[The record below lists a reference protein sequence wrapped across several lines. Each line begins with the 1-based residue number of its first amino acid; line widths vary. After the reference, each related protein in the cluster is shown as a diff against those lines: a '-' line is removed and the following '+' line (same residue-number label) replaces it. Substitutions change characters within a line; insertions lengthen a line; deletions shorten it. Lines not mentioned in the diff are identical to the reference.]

1 MAKEKAPTTA
11 ETASDPVETQSPK
24 PLKPKALDVAAA
36 QISSEV
42 DGTVVPSRMPDS
54 YLTVDPRM
62 DGSPI
67 TVTFSAKEAPE
78 LVLED
83 IVDSSGQSGA
93 REIAIPLDY
102 LTRLMG
108 FTALISY
115 TGKAQGQA
123 AQSLVKEVGISFY
136 PASESENLAPYLL
149 HEKIVHNT
157 PTYDMHD
164 HTGDETVLVPVPPL
178 AKAGDKVYCTAVTE
192 QDVVPYTFYTVIY
205 GHVLSAEEAVAG
217 HVLRFFIKRGWLA
230 RRKPW
235 RSITL
240 QSAWI
245 TSGLQAEPPAAV
257 DPHLETRLP
266 ANALEIQRRRTA
278 ALIVAPGL
286 DLPPPHLRQ
295 SVDYDGGW
303 CLNPELTKNGGNV
316 DVPGL
321 DTYAGDRVCFFVSG
335 PGYGQKSLGCVTIEN
350 DGDPASVKLSPCIVA
365 CLFDQSMTLTYTV
378 AFNEHEQSSPAR
390 EVSVSV
396 PQFTRPHI
404 EEQTNGTVNL
414 NGFTGAALATVPVW
428 TYAKCSSFCWMWI
441 TGEYEDGNAYRLD
454 ILLDE
459 PVTDDWKAR
468 GVEAS
473 IPRAEL
479 QKLADCSEF
488 KLHFSTSFCEASGL
502 ENAYEFPAQT
512 FKIEQENLDLVKPTV
527 LEAPDGKLT
536 FYNGRDGVTVRVK
549 YLGICPRHTIHLC
562 WTQYGG
568 PCLPLLP
575 KEGNSELGYVD
586 FKIPRDA
593 VIWAA
598 AATATITYTVT
609 NACKVMT
616 SYDLE
621 LEISV
626 PTRLPRPVVEEA
638 TPRAEDGGILDLR
651 CFTGD
656 AVITVE
662 KWWFMLLNQ
671 LGWLECRG
679 TADKDG
685 SPYTIHVAIAERITD
700 KDMADGLHKVLK
712 RSELVNLRNKTNL
725 TVEFKST
732 TPVDDTAG
740 NPILF
745 PELVVEFRSAF
756 YDYTDFDPKGKDW
769 NGWQKGK
776 GATDSRD
783 LSRKEGSVPGG
794 TTGYL
799 LWDWGYTDTTDPNTQ
814 REKLYK
820 VFTQLEVGRR
830 YKFKAWVR
838 DPVGY
843 DKPRLV
849 LVAEGREITEVMEP
863 VGIVWQLLE
872 GEFTATS
879 ETARLSFDN
888 LKMGVGGAGEANDF
902 EVTQLT
908 VEEI

>member
-1 MAKEKAPTTA
+1 MAKKIVTSGTPSKLVKAPT
-11 ETASDPVETQSPK
+11 PNP
-24 PLKPKALDVAAA
+24 PKPKAVEVEAPVIYKGEGGTLYPLDVKDEA
-36 QISSEV
+36 
-42 DGTVVPSRMPDS
+42 
-54 YLTVDPRM
+54 YLTTDPNM
-62 DGSPI
+62 
-67 TVTFSAKEAPE
+67 
-78 LVLED
+78 
-83 IVDSSGQSGA
+83 DSSDIIVQVQVKNGGEPVFEDLVDTTGTSGA
-93 REIAIPLDY
+93 RKILIPLKY
-102 LTRLMG
+102 ITSGMG
-108 FTALISY
+108 HTLLFSY
-115 TGKAQGQA
+115 IGRVAGQL
-123 AQSLVKEVGISFY
+123 AQSRVSEVEVRFY
-136 PASESENLAPYLL
+136 DEKDLEGFVPKFVHSEV
-149 HEKIVHNT
+149 IHNT
-157 PTYDMHD
+157 PTLDMRKFS
-164 HTGDETVLVPVPPL
+164 GDETIMAYGHPL
-178 AKAGDKVYCTAVTE
+178 IKEGDQLFVNVAGDQDKTPFAFNIVAFSRVVTAAE
-192 QDVVPYTFYTVIY
+192 AVP
-205 GHVLSAEEAVAG
+205 GHVFRLS
-217 HVLRFFIKRGWLA
+217 LPRGWMG
-230 RRKPW
+230 RRRPW
-235 RSITL
+235 GSLTIHWG
-240 QSAWI
+240 WI
-245 TSGLQAEPPAAV
+245 CDGRFPLPPAEV
-257 DPHLETRLP
+257 DPIMETRLP
-266 ANALEIQRRRTA
+266 ENALEGRPRPTS
-278 ALIVAPGL
+278 ALIVDPGIEN
-286 DLPPPHLRQ
+286 LPPPHLRQ

-378 AFNEHEQSSPAR
+378 AFNEHEQPSPAR

-428 TYAKCSSFCWMWI
+428 AYAKCSSFCWMWI

-712 RSELVNLRNKTNL
+712 RSELENLRNKTNL

-888 LKMGVGGAGEANDF
+888 LKMGVGGVGEANDF